1 MKTLYLLLVGLM
13 TIALISCQKNEFIP
27 ARETGKL
34 NVSIGLSIQVNEA
47 NRGLKSMPRIDE
59 FRVTVYREDGAEAI
73 SFDSVSVMPD
83 TIELEIGNYYVEA
96 HSDNNLP
103 AAFENPYYSGATD
116 VFTINSNMQQSV
128 QVNCELANTIVSVLY
143 SDNVINSFTDYSTT
157 VSSELDSL
165 VFSMDETRMGYFQTM
180 PLEIMVELIYTTPD
194 GSDARKVLSG
204 NIPDPL
210 PNRHYEINVDASIDG
225 GLASFQILLDSTE
238 AQVENV
244 EITDLSNNHQSGA
257 IGYGDLLITEI
268 MPNPSAL
275 SDTEGEWFE
284 IYNNTDEVINLQN
297 LVLGRDDANLH
308 IISDSIELAPGA
320 YIVLERTDLATDA
333 GNSYVYGSDILL
345 TNTGAV
351 LSIYNEGTE
360 TDPGELIFSVNYG
373 GEFFPSSPGA
383 SISLNPDMINPA
395 DAVVGTSWCTSTSVY
410 NTGDSGTPGEVND
423 PCQ

>member
-1 MKTLYLLLVGLM
+1 MKTLYLLLVGLI
-13 TIALISCQKNEFIP
+13 TIVLISCQKNEFTP

-34 NVSIGLSIQVNEA
+34 NVSIGMSIQVNEA

-116 VFTINSNMQQSV
+116 VFTINPNSQQSV

-165 VFSMDETRMGYFQTM
+165 VFSMDETRMGYFRTM
-180 PLEIMVELIYTTPD
+180 PLEIMVELIYTSPD
-194 GSDARKVLSG
+194 GSDASKVLSG
-204 NIPDPL
+204 FIPEPL
-210 PNRHYEINVDASIDG
+210 PNRHYEISVDATIDG
-225 GLASFQILLDSTE
+225 GLASFLVLLDSTE

-244 EITDLSNNHQSGA
+244 DITDLSNNLQSGA

-284 IYNNTDEVINLQN
+284 IYNNTGEVIKLEN

-308 IISDSIELAPGA
+308 IISDSIELAPGT

-333 GNSYVYGSDILL
+333 GNSYTYGSSILL
-345 TNTGAV
+345 PNTGAV

-360 TDPGELIFSVNYG
+360 PEPGELIFSVDYG
-373 GEFFPSSPGA
+373 ADFFPEPTGS

-395 DAVVGTSWCTSTSVY
+395 DAVAGTSWCTSTSVY
-410 NTGDSGTPGEVND
+410 NTGDSGTPGVIND
-423 PCQ
+423 SCQ